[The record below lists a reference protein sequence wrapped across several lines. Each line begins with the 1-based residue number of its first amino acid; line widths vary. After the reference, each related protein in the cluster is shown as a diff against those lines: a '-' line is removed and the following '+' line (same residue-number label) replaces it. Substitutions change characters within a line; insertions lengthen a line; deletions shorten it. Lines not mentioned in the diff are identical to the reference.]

1 MSDLSRPRVFL
12 VEDEALVALM
22 IEDMLVDLGFAVV
35 ATAAQLT
42 KARELACTGFFELAV
57 LDVNLAGEFVFPVAR
72 ILRDR
77 RIPFLFST
85 GYGGPPLEEE
95 FRQIPTIGKP
105 FSVDQLDEKL
115 RTLLPQAEV
124 SSGDAI

>member
-1 MSDLSRPRVFL
+1 MPELSGPRVFL

-35 ATAAQLT
+35 ATAAHLA
-42 KARELACTGFFELAV
+42 KACELAHTRSFDVAV

-95 FRQIPTIGKP
+95 FRRAVTIGKP

-115 RTLLPQAEV
+115 RMLLPQPEV
-124 SSGDAI
+124 SSGERI

>member
-1 MSDLSRPRVFL
+1 MPELSAPRVFL

-35 ATAAQLT
+35 ATAAHLA
-42 KARELACTGFFELAV
+42 KACELARTRSFDVAV

-72 ILRDR
+72 ILRER

-95 FRQIPTIGKP
+95 FRQAPTIGKP

-115 RTLLPQAEV
+115 RTLLPQPAV
-124 SSGDAI
+124 SSGERI